1 VRIESVRFD
10 ASGNATIAASGGISF
25 FVPAARV
32 EELRDLV
39 EGERDGWTGRNG
51 GIERGRGF
59 PARSAGLESLAERGP
74 ELDREDELYCLLAA
88 IDEEF
93 RAKKKALELCARA
106 EQSSRGLE
114 AKLAARG
121 FSRRAV
127 KAALESLRGEGI
139 LDDARYARI
148 WARGRAERRAFGPAL
163 LAAELRSRGQGEDAV
178 RLALGDIDFSGV
190 LARAVVREY
199 DRLGAAWRKKGLEI
213 DGNFSDSLYRIL
225 RRQGFDPE
233 MIREE
238 IAKLLQSQGM

>member
-148 WARGRAERRAFGPAL
+148 WARG
-163 LAAELRSRGQGEDAV
+163 GQGEDAV
-178 RLALGDIDFSGV
+178 RLALRDIDFSSV
-190 LARAVVREY
+190 LARAAVREHE
-199 DRLGAAWRKKGLEI
+199 RLAAVWRRKGLKI
-213 DGNFSDSLYRIL
+213 DGSFRDSLYRIL